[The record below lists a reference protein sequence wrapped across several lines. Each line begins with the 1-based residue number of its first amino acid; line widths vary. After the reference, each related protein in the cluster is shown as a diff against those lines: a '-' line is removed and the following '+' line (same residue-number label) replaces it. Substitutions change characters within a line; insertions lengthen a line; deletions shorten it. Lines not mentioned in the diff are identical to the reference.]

1 MSKRER
7 EIASLAAQGL
17 SNREIADRLVVS
29 PRTVEG
35 HIYRACTK
43 LGLSDRKGLA
53 SLIRNA
59 GTAINVDSAQ
69 RCHANRRVGLL

>member
-1 MSKRER
+1 MTTRER

-35 HIYRACTK
+35 HIYRACIK

-53 SLIRNA
+53 SLIRMA
-59 GTAINVDSAQ
+59 GTAINADSA
-69 RCHANRRVGLL
+69 RGCHPNRRVGLL

>member
-1 MSKRER
+1 MTTRER

-35 HIYRACTK
+35 DIYRACTN
-43 LGLSDRKGLA
+43 SA
-53 SLIRNA
+53 SA
-59 GTAINVDSAQ
+59 TAKD
-69 RCHANRRVGLL
+69 